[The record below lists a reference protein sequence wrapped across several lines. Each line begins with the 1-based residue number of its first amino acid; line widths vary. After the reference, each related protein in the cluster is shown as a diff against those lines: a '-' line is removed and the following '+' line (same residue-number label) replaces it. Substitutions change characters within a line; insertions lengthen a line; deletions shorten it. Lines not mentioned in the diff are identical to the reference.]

1 MTVNF
6 VTAKTGIFARL
17 GKIFGAWSRMVAF
30 QDDIINN
37 AGTSVQEAINEYVNT
52 LGATSNTDLKMADA
66 IIKSPDDLQN
76 AIGMPLFGRLKQTAV
91 ATVVEMMQADL
102 EAETPASG
110 LPSKTVPE
118 ALYELRNQMIA
129 NSKSVDGTTIT
140 VASTAAG
147 GSNTGTGTVVVSAEP
162 DNYKNSTHA
171 FYPTARTETIR
182 FSCYEDARSKRRAK
196 GSELF
201 EVRGAERFGSSDH
214 RWPGGSGFVGR
225 FACSSDSQ
233 NDGRRAGRNI
243 LRNSS
248 FEGFVSNTPTA
259 WEIKVGGAGSTIYKD
274 TSVYARGAAGLKM
287 VGDGTNAIRIHQQLG
302 NIDVG
307 SPVGVK
313 PDALYCISF
322 LARKSGT
329 GSSAGSLTVGLSNSS
344 GTFVGGC
351 SIGVAHGSLSA
362 SAFGI
367 FTTTFRAP
375 LDLIDPVY
383 FTVTQGT
390 AFTSGTNVHVDG
402 LIMAEMLPTAKG
414 GVHFLIVPGATDFVR
429 GDEFTVDITNNG
441 EGAMHA
447 YMDRFFN
454 LYQSGIFM
462 PGNVVGGETVADSLI
477 A

>member
-6 VTAKTGIFARL
+6 ITAKTGIFARF
-17 GKIFGAWSRMVAF
+17 GKLFGAWSRMVSF
-30 QDDIINN
+30 QDDIVNN

-52 LGATSNTDLKMADA
+52 LGATANTDLKMADP
-66 IIKSPDDLQN
+66 IIKDLDDLQN
-76 AIGMPLFGRLKQTAV
+76 SIGAPLFGRIRQTLSK
-91 ATVVEMMQADL
+91 TLIEMMQADL

-110 LPSKTVPE
+110 LPQKTINE

-129 NSKSVDGTTIT
+129 NSKSVDGNTVTIG
-140 VASTAAG
+140 STSAAG
-147 GSNTGTGTVVVSAEP
+147 GNTGTGTVIVSAEP
-162 DNYKNSTHA
+162 DNYKNSTHTA
-171 FYPTARTETIR
+171 YPTARTETLR
-182 FSCYEDARSKRRAK
+182 FTCYEDARSKKRSK

-201 EVRGAERFGSSDH
+201 EVRGAEKFGPMDH

-225 FACSSDSQ
+225 HASASDTQS
-233 NDGRRAGRNI
+233 DGRKKGRNI

-274 TSVYARGAAGLKM
+274 ASVYARGTSALKL
-287 VGDGTNAIRIHQQLG
+287 VGDGTNAIRIHQQMG
-302 NIDVG
+302 NLDVG

-329 GSSAGSLTVGLSNSS
+329 GSSAGSLQVGLSNDS
-344 GTFVGGC
+344 GSFVSGC
-351 SIGVAHGSLSA
+351 SKSVAHGSLSS
-362 SAFGI
+362 SAFGN
-367 FTTTFRAP
+367 FNHTFRAP

-383 FTVTQGT
+383 FTVSQAT

-402 LIMAEMLPTAKG
+402 LIMAEMIPTAAG
-414 GVHFLIVPGATDFVR
+414 GVHFIIVPGATDFVR
-429 GDEFTVDITNNG
+429 GDEFTVAVTNNG
-441 EGAMHA
+441 EGAMHS
-447 YMDRFFN
+447 YMDRFFD
-454 LYQSGIFM
+454 LYRSGIFM